1 MNQNEK
7 SVFGVNFLESPIESH
22 SVNTKGIIMNN
33 VRCPLRKRSG
43 GIFRV
48 LASMLW
54 TVCFF
59 SAAVVPQMLA
69 QGLSPT
75 TPAREN
81 IYSGGRLVA
90 VEEAGLTVPAAP
102 SGLTATAASSTQ
114 VNLSWTDNS
123 NNETGFKIERKTGS
137 GGTYAQITTVG
148 ANVTSYSNTG
158 LSASTTYYYRVR
170 ANNSVGDSAYSNEAY
185 ATTLVAIPAAPSN
198 LAASAVSSSQIN
210 LTWTDNSTNET
221 GFKIER
227 KTGSGG
233 TYAQITTVGANVT
246 NYSNTGLSA
255 STTYYYRV
263 RSTNAGGDSAYSNE
277 AYATTQAAQTVPT
290 APSGLTATKASTTQI
305 NLSWTDNSNNET
317 GFKIERKTGA
327 GGTYSQITTVGAN
340 VTSYSNTGLSNG
352 TVYYYR
358 VRAYNGAGD
367 SSYSSEANACTG
379 TLSASGTYDS
389 SSANLVYAGTWSN
402 STAYPLSYGS
412 SLMYSTT
419 TNDTATF
426 SFSGDNVTYVFTEDT
441 YRGIVNVKIDG
452 VDRGNLDLYSPIR
465 FVWQVAKTYSG
476 LGSGNHTLQLTI
488 TGTKNGSSLSPLIDV
503 DAMIVGI
510 ATVGSGTYD
519 ERNSQVKW
527 IGTWTQS
534 SYTGAYNNTLTY
546 STTAQY
552 AATFT
557 FTGTQVTYVYSKHS
571 QRGIVKVTIDGID
584 KGIIDLY
591 YGGTYPLLQQ
601 SSAYSGLGSG
611 IHTIHIMVTGTKN
624 PSSTDVMVDVDA
636 FQVQ

>member
-1 MNQNEK
+1 
-7 SVFGVNFLESPIESH
+7 
-22 SVNTKGIIMNN
+22 MNN
-33 VRCPLRKRSG
+33 AQYSFRERSIE
-43 GIFRV
+43 IFRALACLLV
-48 LASMLW
+48 LAFLNC
-54 TVCFF
+54 TVWG
-59 SAAVVPQMLA
+59 PLLRA
-69 QGLSPT
+69 QGLTPA

-81 IYSGGRLVA
+81 VYSGGRLVA
-90 VEEAGLTVPAAP
+90 VEEAGLAIPAAP
-102 SGLTATAASSTQ
+102 SSLSATAVSGTQ
-114 VNLSWTDNS
+114 INLSWTDNS

-148 ANVTSYSNTG
+148 ANIISYSDTG

-170 ANNSVGDSAYSNEAY
+170 ATNSVGDSAYSNEAY
-185 ATTLVAIPAAPSN
+185 ATTLATIPSAPSN

-210 LTWTDNSTNET
+210 LTWTDNSSNET

-233 TYAQITTVGANVT
+233 TYAQIATVGANVT
-246 NYSNTGLSA
+246 SYSNTGLSA

-263 RSTNAGGDSAYSNE
+263 RATNSGGDSAYSNE
-277 AYATTQAAQTVPT
+277 AYATTQAAQTIPT
-290 APSGLTATKASTTQI
+290 APSGLAATKASTSQI

-317 GFKIERKTGA
+317 GFKIERKLGA
-327 GGTYSQITTVGAN
+327 GGTYAQITTVGAN
-340 VTSYSNTGLSNG
+340 VVSYSDTALSNG

-358 VRAYNGAGD
+358 VRAYNGMGD
-367 SSYSSEANACTG
+367 SGYSNEANACTG
-379 TLSASGTYDS
+379 TLSGSGTYDS
-389 SSANLVYAGTWSN
+389 SSANLVYTGTWSN

-426 SFSGDNVTYVFTEDT
+426 SFSGDSVTYVFTEDT
-441 YRGIVNVKIDG
+441 YRGIVNIKIDG

-465 FVWQVAKTYSG
+465 YIWQVAKTYSG

-488 TGTKNGSSLSPLIDV
+488 TGTKNGASGSPLIDV

-527 IGTWTQS
+527 IGTWSQS
-534 SYTGAYNNTLTY
+534 TYAGAYNNTLTY
-546 STTAQY
+546 TTTAQY

-557 FTGTQVTYVYSKHS
+557 FTGTQVTYKYSKHS

-584 KGIIDLY
+584 KGTIDLY
-591 YGGTYPLLQQ
+591 SATLLLQQ
-601 SSAYSGLGSG
+601 STTYSSLGSG
-611 IHTIHIMVTGTKN
+611 IHTIHLMVTGTKN